1 MHIHAS
7 QINPNAQLDALYTA
21 EKAAARKETERTRK
35 KLSEFAA
42 VLAGEAGEARVS
54 AVANPEPRQYARQAD
69 ERPKRNSVD
78 TTKQLDS
85 ERANQSISDWA

>member
-35 KLSEFAA
+35 KLSEFASA
-42 VLAGEAGEARVS
+42 LAGEAGESRVS
-54 AVANPEPRQYARQAD
+54 AVANQEPREHAKQAD
-69 ERPKRNSVD
+69 ERPRRDSGN
-78 TTKQLDS
+78 TTKQVDS